1 VIVRTGLRLLGMMAA
16 IALLIFLPAG
26 AVRYW
31 QAWVY
36 LAAFGGST
44 LGITAYLARFDRA
57 LLARRLEAGPIAE
70 HESRHKLPSALAGL
84 GFMAL
89 FVIAGLDRRFH
100 WSSVSPIA
108 SLVADAAVLAGFAIV
123 FLTFR
128 ANSYT
133 SATIAVAKEQPLV
146 DHGPYAVVR
155 HPMYAGALL
164 MLLATPIALGSWW
177 ASSGVLLMVLAI
189 VARLLGEERYLAAHL
204 AGYADYRRRVRYRLI
219 PYVW

>member
-1 VIVRTGLRLLGMMAA
+1 
-16 IALLIFLPAG
+16 
-26 AVRYW
+26 
-31 QAWVY
+31 
-36 LAAFGGST
+36 
-44 LGITAYLARFDRA
+44 
-57 LLARRLEAGPIAE
+57 
-70 HESRHKLPSALAGL
+70 
-84 GFMAL
+84 
-89 FVIAGLDRRFH
+89 
-100 WSSVSPIA
+100 VSPIA